1 MNLFQKFMG
10 LFSFQKRTPKNE
22 YFSLSKKTGSQK
34 GLRFKLK
41 RQYVSKVEFQI
52 GKWENAMMMAKNP
65 DNPQRLELYLL
76 YQWALLDAHLYS
88 QIRTAHITIQR
99 SAFEVHKNGK
109 LDEKLTDL
117 FKRPWFIQYLKH
129 ALDAEFWGHSLIE
142 FDHKKENGEFT
153 TIYLIEREHVRP
165 ETEEVLL
172 RPYDQKGI
180 CYTDKPFNKW
190 LISIGTPNDLGLLE
204 LATREVILKEYSR
217 RDWSI
222 RSEKFGM
229 PFLIVKT
236 STSDEKELDDKED
249 MAANFGA
256 NGYAILSDDDEFELV
271 EPKNA
276 AGHLIYKDKAEFCDK
291 NISKL
296 INGQTSSSD
305 ERSFV
310 GSAEVHERLLN
321 DYSYSRLRR
330 LLYHINFELKP
341 FLIEHGYPLQNATFQ
356 FTDLIEKTKES
367 SEKKE
372 ETPSNEKKKLTLS
385 SVEQL
390 YLFYTQR
397 KDIFPKITLGIDL
410 DKIVNGAARKVYNQL
425 LKEGDIDA
433 NTWLSNVQEIWEGI
447 EDGFGKPMIDFKYSD
462 PSYELMATFR
472 DNIQLF
478 AAFKNHQEISELV
491 SLLKDDTGATRSFSE
506 FKALAE
512 PVIGKYNKNY
522 LEAEYNH
529 AIASAQMSDKWLEF
543 EREKERFPY
552 LRYRAQKD
560 DRVRDD
566 HKRLDGITLP
576 LEHEF
581 WNSFFP
587 PIGWG
592 CRCFVEQT
600 DEPNESQNTDDL
612 PNFEEVPAVFR
623 NNPARTGELFTDQ
636 HPYFDG
642 MDNDIAERIVQQKNR
657 FVYNSFKAELYKK
670 IGFDKKTSGY
680 AVQHKKHNKT
690 RGKENEKTA
699 KELSKQGYGVELVED
714 AKNAP
719 DAIINGKLWSFAH
732 TDPENT
738 SKAIKEGAKRSNR
751 ILLVLEVDD
760 DLDINAIIA
769 QAVEGTTI
777 KEVGIL
783 NGSKLEFIITE

>member
-1 MNLFQKFMG
+1 MNLFQKFIG

-22 YFSLSKKTGSQK
+22 YLTLGRKTGTRK
-34 GLRFKLK
+34 GLYYKIK
-41 RQYVSKVEFQI
+41 RQFVAKTQFQI
-52 GKWENAMMMAKNP
+52 GKWEEAMMMAKNP
-65 DNPQRLELYLL
+65 DHPQRLELYLL
-76 YQWALLDAHLYS
+76 YDWAMLDAHLYS

-109 LDEKLTDL
+109 LDEDLTEL

-129 ALDAEFWGHSLIE
+129 ALDAEFWGYSLIE
-142 FDHKKENGEFT
+142 FDHRKENGEFT
-153 TIYLIEREHVRP
+153 TIHLIEREHVRP

-190 LISIGTPNDLGLLE
+190 IIGIGDTNDLGLLE
-204 LATREVILKEYSR
+204 LATREVIYKEYSR

-229 PFLIVKT
+229 PYLVVKT
-236 STSDEKELDDKED
+236 STTDEKELDDKAE
-249 MAANFGA
+249 MASEFGA
-256 NGYAILSDDDEFELV
+256 NGWTILADDDEYALV

-276 AGHLIYKDKAEFCDK
+276 AGHLIYKDMGETCDK

-296 INGQTSSSD
+296 INGQTSTSD
-305 ERSFV
+305 EKSYT
-310 GSAEVHERLLN
+310 GAAEVHERLLN
-321 DYSYSRLRR
+321 GYSYSRLRA
-330 LLYHINFELKP
+330 LQYHVNFILIP
-341 FLIEHGYPLQNATFQ
+341 FLIEHGYPLKDANFQ
-356 FTDLIEKTKES
+356 FTDLMVQTDES
-367 SEKKE
+367 SKKKE
-372 ETPSNEKKKLTLS
+372 KEDGEKKKLTLS

-581 WNSFFP
+581 WDSFFP

-732 TDPENT
+732 TDPENI
-738 SKAIKEGAKRSNR
+738 SKAIKEAAKRSNR
-751 ILLVLEVDD
+751 VLLVFEMDK